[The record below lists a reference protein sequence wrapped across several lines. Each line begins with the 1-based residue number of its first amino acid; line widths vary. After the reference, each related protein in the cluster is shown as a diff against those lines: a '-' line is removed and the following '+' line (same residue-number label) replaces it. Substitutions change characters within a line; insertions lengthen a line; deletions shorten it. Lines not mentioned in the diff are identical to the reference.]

1 MPMTTSGASGFSF
14 LAFAVLLFE
23 SLRWVAVP
31 PSSRLLDLE
40 TCWVSTMFNIKG
52 RKGYVLLALGSIG
65 ALNVELVLLVGCVL
79 AVGVCFV
86 CDIVVGAELTTAAVT
101 AC

>member
-1 MPMTTSGASGFSF
+1 MPMTTSGASGCSF
-14 LAFAVLLFE
+14 LACAVLLLE

-31 PSSRLLDLE
+31 PSSLDLALRRFE
-40 TCWVSTMFNIKG
+40 ISIRDNVKRTKE
-52 RKGYVLLALGSIG
+52 YLLLAFGSIG
-65 ALNVELVLLVGCVL
+65 ALNIELIFLIGGML
-79 AVGVCFV
+79 AVGVCLV